1 LLSLERTFKSASLK
15 RVALRDGIQG
25 GLRAPFSFTR
35 QDHHSGQLTPFR
47 RLDENGRLDRESPPT
62 GRRCEMA
69 NPPGAARRRSEK
81 GGGGHIRNREYVDV
95 VNSLKR

>member
-1 LLSLERTFKSASLK
+1 
-15 RVALRDGIQG
+15 
-25 GLRAPFSFTR
+25 
-35 QDHHSGQLTPFR
+35 
-47 RLDENGRLDRESPPT
+47 
-62 GRRCEMA
+62 MA